1 MSDSVNQA
9 WATSFTERV
18 HFLGQQRMS
27 RLRNC
32 VYSEN
37 DRANIFRF
45 ERLASE
51 DMVTGG
57 GRHDTI
63 TVVDIAH
70 DYRMATTETWDWTEL
85 VDRRD
90 AVRILQNAGS
100 NYVRAASMAHG
111 RAIDRIIAAAAES
124 DTKTTDSGGAVALPA
139 GQLIGNGT
147 GKMTLELLREA
158 KELLDAAELSEPG
171 MGDRYLAL
179 NAKALRDLLEV
190 TEVTSSDYN
199 SVKALVQGELN
210 TYMGFNIIRTEIL
223 PAASGTV
230 ITGDNTTGVG
240 CIAWERNA
248 IGLAIA
254 DDKFTRV
261 AENPERKFSLEIYT
275 ELTMGAA
282 RIEDEGVVVIDIVQ

>member
-1 MSDSVNQA
+1 MSTSVSQA
-9 WATSFTERV
+9 FATRFTARV
-18 HFLGQQRMS
+18 HHLGQQRMS

-37 DRANIFRF
+37 DRANLFRF

-51 DMVTGG
+51 DMVSTGS
-57 GRHDTI
+57 RHDTI
-63 TVVDIAH
+63 TPLNIAH
-70 DYRMATTETWDWTEL
+70 SYRIATAETWDWTEL

-90 AVRILQNAGS
+90 AVRILQNAGQQ
-100 NYVRAASMAHG
+100 YVKAAAMAHG
-111 RAIDRIIAAAAES
+111 RAIDRIIATAIES
-124 DTKTTDSGGAVALPA
+124 DSKTQDGSGAVALPA
-139 GQLIGNGT
+139 SQLIGDGT
-147 GKMTLELLREA
+147 GKMTLELLRNA
-158 KELLDAAELSEPG
+158 KELLDAAEVSEPG
-171 MGDRYLAL
+171 LGERYLAL

-210 TYMGFNIIRTEIL
+210 AFMGFNVIRTEIL

-240 CIAWERNA
+240 CLAWERDCV
-248 IGLAIA
+248 GLAIA

-261 AENPERKFSLEIYT
+261 GENPERKFSLEIYT
-275 ELTMGAA
+275 ELTMGGA
-282 RIEDEGVVVIDIVQ
+282 RIEDEGVVVIDIAP